1 MIYKTTTNYLSSTNI
16 KGQSKDLRGSDT
28 KNMRNFIPFI
38 GTGIE
43 SFVCF
48 FFYFIVKSRMEF

>member
-1 MIYKTTTNYLSSTNI
+1 MIYETTTNYLSSTNI
-16 KGQSKDLRGSDT
+16 KGQNKDLRGSDT

-43 SFVCF
+43 SFG

>member
-1 MIYKTTTNYLSSTNI
+1 MIYETTTNYLSSTNI
-16 KGQSKDLRGSDT
+16 KGQNKDLRGSDT

-43 SFVCF
+43 SFGF
-48 FFYFIVKSRMEF
+48 FIL

>member
-28 KNMRNFIPFI
+28 TNMRNFIPFI

-43 SFVCF
+43 SFGF
-48 FFYFIVKSRMEF
+48 FIL

>member
-1 MIYKTTTNYLSSTNI
+1 MIYKTTTNCLSSTDI

-43 SFVCF
+43 RIFL
-48 FFYFIVKSRMEF
+48 YFIVKSRMEF

>member
-43 SFVCF
+43 SFG